1 MLLVSS
7 LLSGKT
13 WQACAQQT
21 EKNSHTNSAVSRHVY
36 VHALLVQHLRSV
48 FFQYLIC
55 SSICRKF
62 SWGVSFSGI
71 QWSFA
76 FGVRSLSRHN
86 LMSYSCFQ
94 TKAFTKF
101 VDTICT
107 FFYTHSPFNLCHCT
121 EYKPSAL
128 EVMTTEE
135 NKLNATKQQFIIA
148 KISGYASHGSK
159 THSSLC
165 PTNLQLQN
173 QVVLIPRW
181 IRAVEHRKCV
191 AGLSNVQPDFQDW
204 ILLNYR
210 RIENAH
216 EVHKKTWYFCY
227 V

>member
-1 MLLVSS
+1 MRTANRKKLPHKFCSFKSCLCARPASS
-7 LLSGKT
+7 ASTECIFSISDL
-13 WQACAQQT
+13 QQYMQ
-21 EKNSHTNSAVSRHVY
+21 KI
-36 VHALLVQHLRSV
+36 
-48 FFQYLIC
+48 FM
-55 SSICRKF
+55 
-62 SWGVSFSGI
+62 GVSFSGI

-94 TKAFTKF
+94 TKVFTKF